1 MGWQEDREILDWI
14 EDTVEVLGP
23 FWTLTSFPGQGEGFG
38 DFTLTDDFEQWCQ
51 NNLAGYW
58 QAQSGTISCA
68 CRDDAMLL
76 RLYMGGG

>member
-1 MGWQEDREILDWI
+1 MGWCEDREVFDWV

-23 FWTLTSFPGQGEGFG
+23 FWTMDYDTASGHYGHFMLTPE
-38 DFTLTDDFEQWCQ
+38 FEKWCQ

-58 QAQSGTISCA
+58 REGSGTIQCA
-68 CRDDAMLL
+68 CAEDAMLL

>member
-14 EDTVEVLGP
+14 EDTVEVLHP
-23 FWTLTSFPGQGEGFG
+23 FWTLSYRDGLWELNPT
-38 DFTLTDDFEQWCQ
+38 FEEWCQ